1 MSGWGRP
8 IARQSRRLSPSLS
21 VTPRRGYPESVI
33 ARWSRLENTGQEPFA
48 IEQEASATWNSPQ
61 GTG

>member
-1 MSGWGRP
+1 
-8 IARQSRRLSPSLS
+8 LS

-61 GTG
+61 CTG